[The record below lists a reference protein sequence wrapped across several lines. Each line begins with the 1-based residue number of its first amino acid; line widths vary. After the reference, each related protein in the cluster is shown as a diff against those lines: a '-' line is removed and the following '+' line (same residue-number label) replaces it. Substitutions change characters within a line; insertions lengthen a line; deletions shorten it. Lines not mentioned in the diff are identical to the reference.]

1 MSGRTY
7 PATATQPEHS
17 YYNCK
22 GKDLVGSG
30 RTHPCPQRAIKAEE
44 VEAVVWNHIVEL
56 LSHPAQL
63 LTQFAQFATLGTEP
77 DAQARAELQR
87 LEAHEQR
94 VAREET
100 RLLDA
105 YQAGLLSLAELG
117 PRREILTQR
126 RHVLHEQREQ
136 QQRLRQQEV
145 HAQAVLTDLT
155 QFCNRIRRR
164 LPSVTLA
171 EKQAILQLLIDRI
184 IVGTDTI
191 EIQHVIPLHTDP
203 PPVLES
209 APGTKTA
216 IRRLRSDGMRPAE
229 LTLTGINP
237 MIPGV
242 MIGADRAPHLRP

>member
-44 VEAVVWNHIVEL
+44 LEAVVWNHIVEL

-63 LTQFAQFATLGTEP
+63 LAQFAQFATLGAEP
-77 DAQARAELQR
+77 DVQARAELQR

-94 VAREET
+94 LAREET

-105 YQAGLLSLAELG
+105 YQAGLLSLVELG
-117 PRREILTQR
+117 PRRELITQR

-136 QQRLRQQEV
+136 QHLRQQEV

-155 QFCNRIRRR
+155 
-164 LPSVTLA
+164 
-171 EKQAILQLLIDRI
+171 
-184 IVGTDTI
+184 
-191 EIQHVIPLHTDP
+191 
-203 PPVLES
+203 
-209 APGTKTA
+209 
-216 IRRLRSDGMRPAE
+216 
-229 LTLTGINP
+229 
-237 MIPGV
+237 
-242 MIGADRAPHLRP
+242 